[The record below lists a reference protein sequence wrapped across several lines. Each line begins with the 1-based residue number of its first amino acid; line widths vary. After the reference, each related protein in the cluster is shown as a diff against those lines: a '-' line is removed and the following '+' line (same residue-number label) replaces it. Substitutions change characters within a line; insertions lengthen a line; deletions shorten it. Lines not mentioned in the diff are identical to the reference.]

1 MKHQRRIQKSLWVV
15 LGIIILILAANL
27 GFAAEKFPSKPI
39 TLVVPWGPGGRT
51 DIVARMVAPVYE
63 KILGQPVVVVNKAG
77 ASGYIGMKSVS
88 TAKPDGYTLLIAGGG
103 LMVLQYTGESKIRWE
118 EFKWIGQIYTAW
130 ATVSVNTES
139 PWKTIEEFVDY
150 ARKNPMKL
158 KHGNTGYGGTTH
170 LFSEGFSKEAGI
182 KFTQIS
188 YKSDGLAATALASKE
203 VDVIS
208 SPLSAVRPLMEAGKI
223 RVLVLQ
229 SDKRSPQFPDIP
241 TLKEKGINWAAGT
254 FEGFTAPKDTP
265 DNIVTILE
273 SALEKAMKDP
283 GLGESFK
290 KLDIAVEYRN
300 HKDFMAYVEQQD
312 KKYHELL
319 KEAGLIK

>member
-1 MKHQRRIQKSLWVV
+1 MKHLRKIQKSLCVV
-15 LGIIILILAANL
+15 LGIVFISLIADLSF
-27 GFAAEKFPSKPI
+27 GQEKFPSKPI
-39 TLVVPWGPGGRT
+39 TIVVPWGPGGRT

-63 KILGQPVVVVNKAG
+63 KVLGQPVVVVNKAG

-130 ATVSVNTES
+130 ATVSVNAES
-139 PWKTIEEFVDY
+139 SWKTIEEFVDY

-229 SDKRSPQFPDIP
+229 ADKRSPQFPDIP

-254 FEGFTAPKDTP
+254 FEGFTVPKDTP

-283 GLGESFK
+283 ILGESFK